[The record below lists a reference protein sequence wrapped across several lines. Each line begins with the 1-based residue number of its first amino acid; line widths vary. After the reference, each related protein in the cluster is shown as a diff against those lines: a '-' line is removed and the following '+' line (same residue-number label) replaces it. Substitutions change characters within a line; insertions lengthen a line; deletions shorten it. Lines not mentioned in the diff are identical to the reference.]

1 MKYRQIAVAAAM
13 ALSAS
18 AALAVPVTV
27 VGSSFDITYD
37 NAFLG
42 LFGAPVLVGNQL
54 SWFPSGSPG
63 FTAQTASGFG
73 VTNSTFAVQV
83 TAHPGYQFTGFSL
96 AEAGDYFFFGA
107 GATVS
112 VSGQLRV
119 TPLPGATSTVP
130 IAPTT
135 TFAANALFDFSTTN
149 WTATAANIPVP
160 SGTTLANVTVQNIL
174 ASYVP
179 SSTVGYAFIE
189 KKDVFLTVMTA
200 PIPEPETYALMLAGL
215 GVVGFVAL
223 RRRKA
228 R

>member
-73 VTNSTFAVQV
+73 VTNSTFSVQV
-83 TAHPGYQFTGFSL
+83 TAHPGYQFTGFTL

-119 TPLPGATSTVP
+119 TPLPGATSTAP
-130 IAPTT
+130 ISATN
-135 TFAANALFDFSTTN
+135 TFAANSFLDFSTTN
-149 WTATAANIPVP
+149 WAATSAVAAAAD
-160 SGTTLANVTVQNIL
+160 TTRANLTVQNIL

-200 PIPEPETYALMLAGL
+200 PVPEPETYALMLAGL